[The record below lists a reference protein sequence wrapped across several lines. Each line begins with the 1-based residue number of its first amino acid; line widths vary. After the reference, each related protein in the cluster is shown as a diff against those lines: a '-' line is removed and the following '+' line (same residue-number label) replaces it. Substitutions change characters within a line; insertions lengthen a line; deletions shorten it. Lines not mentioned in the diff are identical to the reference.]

1 MKLKSCM
8 VILNLCATRRK
19 SRVIS
24 MLGEMTKISEIVE
37 ARVLIRSSNYTFEVF
52 KYFIP
57 CLVGSVELHDQR
69 TNKAMI
75 R

>member
-1 MKLKSCM
+1 
-8 VILNLCATRRK
+8 
-19 SRVIS
+19 

-75 R
+75 LMSSSSDDRILLKALNLKTQIVKS

>member
-1 MKLKSCM
+1 
-8 VILNLCATRRK
+8 
-19 SRVIS
+19 